1 MYIHNRSRGV
11 LSQGIG
17 LNSTTQSMTVK
28 EWLASLKF
36 KYCSGAI
43 MEYGYDSF
51 KAFDAAT
58 EEDVTEMC
66 LDDVINMRKTYGK
79 MLIGAGKKR

>member
-17 LNSTTQSMTVK
+17 LKTTTQKMTVK
-28 EWLASLKF
+28 EWLASLKLE
-36 KYCSGAI
+36 YCSEAI

-51 KAFDAAT
+51 KAFDVA
-58 EEDVTEMC
+58 
-66 LDDVINMRKTYGK
+66 I
-79 MLIGAGKKR
+79 